1 MQRFAEIQVMCYH
14 WCYQC
19 SFLHLP
25 RCLIYMH
32 DFFFCVYIIIYNIN
46 CSMHFKY
53 FIHIPVFKLDRLIH
67 FYPTTRF
74 CPFFVDWSIYVFRI
88 SISTQKGIFGLNI
101 LLYTFTMLSY
111 QSSEQLLISLCQR
124 NIFFTIFLTFT
135 SYEKKKLRYKNGW
148 RQA

>member
-1 MQRFAEIQVMCYH
+1 
-14 WCYQC
+14 
-19 SFLHLP
+19 
-25 RCLIYMH
+25 
-32 DFFFCVYIIIYNIN
+32 
-46 CSMHFKY
+46 MHFKY

-135 SYEKKKLRYKNGW
+135 SYEKKETPVQKWLASGINKSFVRPTSSKFSTILDHSSLAVLYIVYVV
-148 RQA
+148 

>member
-1 MQRFAEIQVMCYH
+1 
-14 WCYQC
+14 
-19 SFLHLP
+19 
-25 RCLIYMH
+25 
-32 DFFFCVYIIIYNIN
+32 
-46 CSMHFKY
+46 MHFKY

-135 SYEKKKLRYKNGW
+135 SYEKKETPVQKWLASVINKSFVRPTSSKFSPILDHSSLAVLYIVYVV
-148 RQA
+148 